1 MIRRLSIAFAL
12 CISASVAAT
21 AEAGS
26 LPVPT
31 VEYSAD
37 RVIETEA
44 GTFGGRVYAA
54 LDKERLEMSMQGME
68 TVTILRRDRGTAW
81 MLMPAQRMYQEV
93 DFGQAAEQ
101 SGAQPSDQVDITE
114 VGAETVEGQAA
125 TKYKMLMKDGSGGGF
140 IWITADGIP
149 VKMDLLGKSGRD
161 KTRMTVTLKNLV
173 TGSQDPSLF
182 ELPDG
187 YAGMPSFKG
196 FGAPAGGLRGAGRRL
211 LGR

>member
-1 MIRRLSIAFAL
+1 MIRRLSISFAL
-12 CISASVAAT
+12 CVSALVT
-21 AEAGS
+21 ANAQAGS

-37 RVIETEA
+37 RVIETEK
-44 GTFGGRVYAA
+44 GTFGGRIYAA
-54 LDKERLEMSMQGME
+54 RDKERIEMSMQGME
-68 TVTILRRDRGTAW
+68 TVTILRRDRGVAW
-81 MLMPAQRMYQEV
+81 MLIPAQRMYQEL
-93 DFGQAAEQ
+93 DFAQAAEQ

-114 VGAETVEGQAA
+114 VGSETIEGLSA

-149 VKMDLLGKSGRD
+149 VKMDLLGRSGRD

-173 TGSQDPSLF
+173 TGPQDASLF

-187 YAGMPSFKG
+187 YSGMPSFKA
-196 FGAPAGGLRGAGRRL
+196 FGAPAGGLRDAGRRL
-211 LGR
+211 IGR

>member
-1 MIRRLSIAFAL
+1 MIRRLSISFAL
-12 CISASVAAT
+12 CAFAFTA

-37 RVIETEA
+37 RVIETEK

-54 LDKERLEMSMQGME
+54 LDKERIEMSMQGME
-68 TVTILRRDRGTAW
+68 TVTILRRDRGIAW
-81 MLMPAQRMYQEV
+81 MLMPAQRMYQEL
-93 DFGQAAEQ
+93 DFAQAAEQ
-101 SGAQPSDQVDITE
+101 SGAQPSDEIDITE
-114 VGAETVEGQAA
+114 VGAETIEGQSA

-173 TGSQDPSLF
+173 TGPQDASLF

-187 YAGMPSFKG
+187 YSGMPSFKA
-196 FGAPAGGLRGAGRRL
+196 FGAPAGGLRDAGRRL